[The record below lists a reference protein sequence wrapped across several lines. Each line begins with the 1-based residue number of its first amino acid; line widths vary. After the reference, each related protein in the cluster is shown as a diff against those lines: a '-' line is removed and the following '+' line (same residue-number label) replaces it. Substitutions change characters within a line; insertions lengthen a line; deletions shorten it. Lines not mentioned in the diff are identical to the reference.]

1 MNHVKILGLIAVS
14 AGVCGISALA
24 SAANTVPIDN
34 LNLVEETSTPPS
46 LDSVRYTYRPAVGYY
61 RPASGYRPAAGY
73 YRPAT
78 GGYRPAVGGYRPAT
92 GYYRPHALGQAWAR
106 SVMGTELGAAI
117 TECRVPVAERGV
129 EHHGRL
135 R

>member
-14 AGVCGISALA
+14 AGVCAISALA

-61 RPASGYRPAAGY
+61 RPA
-73 YRPAT
+73 T
-78 GGYRPAVGGYRPAT
+78 GGYRPATGGYRPAT
-92 GYYRPHALGQAWAR
+92 GYYRPATGYYRPHR
-106 SVMGTELGAAI
+106 
-117 TECRVPVAERGV
+117 P
-129 EHHGRL
+129 
-135 R
+135 